1 MMKEIRSRGP
11 IVGDF
16 KVPVTFSYYTSG
28 IFSEDHAKMLD
39 ALNDNQKVESLKDD
53 ETINKMTL
61 RDYHVQWQLI
71 NHSILLVG
79 WGVENGVKYW
89 IGRNSYGPEWGES
102 GYFRIRRGM
111 NDFGIES
118 EPSAYTPKLLI

>member
-39 ALNDNQKVESLKDD
+39 ALNDN
-53 ETINKMTL
+53 
-61 RDYHVQWQLI
+61 
-71 NHSILLVG
+71 
-79 WGVENGVKYW
+79 
-89 IGRNSYGPEWGES
+89 
-102 GYFRIRRGM
+102 
-111 NDFGIES
+111 
-118 EPSAYTPKLLI
+118 